1 MIIKS
6 MRFFGQTL
14 LEVVWIIFLNVMLR
28 TFPVLS
34 APAAFLMINYG
45 LPTFEK
51 VVQSEFQLWVLK
63 VD

>member
-1 MIIKS
+1 

-51 VVQSEFQLWVLK
+51 VVQSEFQL
-63 VD
+63 